1 MLILFLVTLLDNII
15 IEQRKRIEESV
26 DVLILQSC
34 FDIQI
39 IELGIDAF
47 TDYIILTTARSQRQ
61 VSATL
66 GKLKDYYKLNRID
79 YNSEGENTSW
89 ALISTEDAVVNIFT
103 EESRFFY
110 SLEDLYFDC
119 EITTIDT

>member
-1 MLILFLVTLLDNII
+1 MLILFLVTLLDKTI
-15 IEQRKRIEESV
+15 IEQQRRVEESV
-26 DVLILQSC
+26 DILISQSC

-39 IELGIDAF
+39 MELGIDTF
-47 TDYIILTTARSQRQ
+47 TDHIILTTARSQRQ
-61 VSATL
+61 VSATIE
-66 GKLKDYYKLNRID
+66 KLKDHYKLNKID
-79 YNSEGENTSW
+79 YNAEGERTSW
-89 ALISTEDAVVNIFT
+89 ALIATEDAVVNILT

>member
-1 MLILFLVTLLDNII
+1 MLILFLVTLLDKII
-15 IEQRKRIEESV
+15 IDQQKRIEKSV
-26 DVLILQSC
+26 DVLMVQSC

-39 IELGIDAF
+39 IKLDTNAF
-47 TDYIILTTARSQRQ
+47 TDYIILATARSQRQ

-66 GKLKDYYKLNRID
+66 DKLTDHYKSNEINYD
-79 YNSEGENTSW
+79 SEGERTSW
-89 ALISTEDAVVNIFT
+89 ALIATEDMVVNILT